1 MKETGEAESLE
12 EEVTLPINMV
22 SVVSTIRRVH
32 ARYHLNVS
40 VLFYLFDLHV
50 GLVGE

>member
-22 SVVSTIRRVH
+22 SVVSTIRRFH
-32 ARYHLNVS
+32 VS

>member
-22 SVVSTIRRVH
+22 SVVSTIRRFH
-32 ARYHLNVS
+32 ARYHLNAS